1 MPKKKFTGIFPVKMS
16 MSVKLTLS
24 LGAIAVIL
32 LLSSI
37 ISILEYRRMSDY
49 VSNLIA
55 TNINCVNIAQKLS
68 NECDKYNLH
77 LLTIVGE
84 NDPDLIPEID
94 ANAFLAEYEDLKRT
108 LGDTEAASMV
118 DSVLYSYSAYMLT
131 ALEFE
136 KVIVNDFIDNRDWYF
151 KRLQPKYGRLKSDI
165 ERLNEVIYLQLKD
178 NSETF
183 QDGFYRS
190 IIPGVVSVGAG
201 LLLVVLLLIF
211 ILIYYVR
218 PLNRMLSGINDYL
231 ASGRSYSY
239 EFDGDDEFVRLNS
252 SLKDLVDENME
263 LKKRIGRL
271 REERERLIETS
282 SAAREL

>member
-1 MPKKKFTGIFPVKMS
+1 

-68 NECDKYNLH
+68 NECDRYNLQ

-84 NDPDLIPEID
+84 TDPNLIPKID
-94 ANAFLAEYEDLKRT
+94 ANAFVTEYESLKHT
-108 LGDTEAASMV
+108 LDSSEAAALA

-131 ALEFE
+131 SFEFE

-151 KRLQPKYGRLKSDI
+151 KRLQPKYQRLKSDI
-165 ERLNEVIYLQLKD
+165 EKLNEVIYLQLKD

-201 LLLVVLLLIF
+201 LLLVILLLIF

-218 PLNRMLSGINDYL
+218 PLNRMLSGLDDYL
-231 ASGRSYSY
+231 RSGRSYSY
-239 EFDGDDEFVRLNS
+239 EFDGDDEFVKLNG
-252 SLKDLVDENME
+252 SLKDIVDENIE
-263 LKKRIGRL
+263 LKKRVGRL

-282 SAAREL
+282 AAAREL